1 MSVVLSVED
10 VGPCRKQ
17 LKIEVPGPAVA
28 AETERVVGEYR
39 RKARLPGFR
48 PGKAPANIVRS
59 RFKKDI
65 EQDVVERLV
74 PRYWHQAEAEQKL
87 DPLLPPELGEVD
99 IALGES
105 MTFTATVE
113 TRPEIALGSYKDVP
127 LPDLPVE
134 ATSEEVDK
142 QLEDLRRRAGE
153 WKKVER
159 PAGRGDRVIAEIT
172 DAAAAPAEASASAE
186 PSGSAESK
194 EPQKTSFEVGD
205 ERVPEELSLAATGLA
220 AGQGSTFRRRAA
232 EGEEAKEYK
241 VKVESVEELEPA
253 PLDDEL
259 AKKVSKFQTLPEL
272 RSAVE
277 QMIRDA
283 KRRERGR
290 QRENALLQALR
301 ERHPLQLP
309 EGVVQQEMET
319 MVREYAHQLAHQG
332 VDLEKADVDWGA
344 LGERARPDAERIVH
358 SRLLLDAIAE
368 AESIAVPEERLE
380 SLLGEIARE
389 RKTTPLAVRRDL
401 DSSGR
406 LVGLRRQLRRQE
418 TVRLLLGEEAGVE
431 SGLAEGHVVDHE
443 HDHDHEHHHHEHGH
457 DHDHD

>member
-28 AETERVVGEYR
+28 AETERVIGEYR
-39 RKARLPGFR
+39 KRARLPGFR
-48 PGKAPANIVRS
+48 VGKVPTNIVRS
-59 RFKKDI
+59 RFKKEI

-87 DPLLPPELGEVD
+87 DPLLAPELGEVNLN
-99 IALGES
+99 LGES

-113 TRPEIALGSYKDVP
+113 TRPEISLGNYKDVP
-127 LPDLPVE
+127 LPDPSTE
-134 ATSEEVDK
+134 ATGEEVDK

-159 PAGRGDRVIAEIT
+159 PAGRGDRVVAEIVEG
-172 DAAAAPAEASASAE
+172 EA
-186 PSGSAESK
+186 
-194 EPQKTSFEVGD
+194 EPQKTSFEVGE
-205 ERVPEELSLAATGLA
+205 ERVWEELSLAATGLA
-220 AGQGSTFRRRAA
+220 PGQSSTFRRRGA
-232 EGEEAKEYK
+232 EGEEPKEYK
-241 VKVESVEELEPA
+241 AKVESVEELELA

-259 AKKVSKFQTLPEL
+259 AKKVSRFQTLPEL

-277 QMIRDA
+277 TMIVDA
-283 KRRERGR
+283 KKRDRARARES
-290 QRENALLQALR
+290 ALLNALR

-332 VDLEKADVDWGA
+332 VNLEKAEIDWGA

-368 AESIAVPEERLE
+368 AESIAVPEEKLE
-380 SLLGEIARE
+380 ALLAEIARE
-389 RKTTPLAVRRDL
+389 RKSTPLAVRRDL
-401 DSSGR
+401 DNSGR

-418 TVRLLLGEEAGVE
+418 TVRHLLGEDAGLE
-431 SGLAEGHVVDHE
+431 SGLAEPHVHDHDDE
-443 HDHDHEHHHHEHGH
+443 HDHEHHHH

>member
-28 AETERVVGEYR
+28 AETERVIGELR
-39 RKARLPGFR
+39 RRARLPGFR
-48 PGKAPANIVRS
+48 VGKVPANLVRS
-59 RFKKDI
+59 RFKKEI

-99 IALGES
+99 LNLGES

-113 TRPEIALGSYKDVP
+113 TRPEIALGNYKDVP

-159 PAGRGDRVIAEIT
+159 PTGRGDRVIAEIT
-172 DAAAAPAEASASAE
+172 EVGAE
-186 PSGSAESK
+186 PSPTA

-205 ERVPEELSLAATGLA
+205 ERVWEELSLAATGLA
-220 AGQGSTFRRRAA
+220 PGQSSSFRRRAG

-277 QMIRDA
+277 QMIVDA
-283 KRRERGR
+283 KKRERAR
-290 QRENALLQALR
+290 QRESALLQALR

-319 MVREYAHQLAHQG
+319 MVRDYAHQLSHQG
-332 VDLEKADVDWGA
+332 VNLEKAEIDWGA

-380 SLLGEIARE
+380 ALLGEIARE
-389 RKTTPLAVRRDL
+389 RKSTPLAVRRDL

-406 LVGLRRQLRRQE
+406 LLGLRRQLRRQE
-418 TVRLLLGEEAGVE
+418 TVRHLLGEDAGLE
-431 SGLAEGHVVDHE
+431 SGLAEPHVHDHE
-443 HDHDHEHHHHEHGH
+443 HGHEHHHHDH

>member
-28 AETERVVGEYR
+28 AETERVIGEYR
-39 RKARLPGFR
+39 RRARLPGFR
-48 PGKAPANIVRS
+48 VGKVPTNIVRS
-59 RFKKDI
+59 RFKKEI

-74 PRYWHQAEAEQKL
+74 PRYWHQAEAEQKI

-99 IALGES
+99 LNLGES

-113 TRPEIALGSYKDVP
+113 TRPEIVLGSYKDVS
-127 LPDLPVE
+127 LPDPSTG
-134 ATSEEVDK
+134 ATNEEVDK

-172 DAAAAPAEASASAE
+172 GGAAATETA
-186 PSGSAESK
+186 
-194 EPQKTSFEVGD
+194 EPQKTSFEIGD
-205 ERVPEELSLAATGLA
+205 ERVWEELSLAATGLA
-220 AGQGSTFRRRAA
+220 PGQSSTFRRRAA

-241 VKVESVEELEPA
+241 VKVESVEELELA

-259 AKKVSKFQTLPEL
+259 AKKVSKFQSLPEL
-272 RSAVE
+272 RSAVD
-277 QMIRDA
+277 QMIVDA
-283 KRRERGR
+283 KKRDRAR
-290 QRENALLQALR
+290 QRENALLQTLR

-319 MVREYAHQLAHQG
+319 MVREYAHQLSHQG
-332 VDLEKADVDWGA
+332 VNLEKAEIDWGA

-368 AESIAVPEERLE
+368 AESIAVPEEKLE
-380 SLLGEIARE
+380 ALLAEIARE
-389 RKTTPLAVRRDL
+389 RKSTPLAVRRDL
-401 DSSGR
+401 DNSGR
-406 LVGLRRQLRRQE
+406 LVGLRRQLLRQE
-418 TVRLLLGEEAGVE
+418 TVRQLLGEDAGLE
-431 SGLAEGHVVDHE
+431 SGLAEPHVHDHE
-443 HDHDHEHHHHEHGH
+443 HDHD
-457 DHDHD
+457 

>member
-28 AETERVVGEYR
+28 AETERVVSEYR

-48 PGKAPANIVRS
+48 PGKAPAGIVRS

-99 IALGES
+99 LALGES

-113 TRPEIALGSYKDVP
+113 TRPEISLGNYKDVS
-127 LPDLPVE
+127 LPELPVE
-134 ATSEEVDK
+134 ATAEEVDK

-159 PAGRGDRVIAEIT
+159 PAGRGDRVVAEIT
-172 DAAAAPAEASASAE
+172 DGAAASAE
-186 PSGSAESK
+186 PSGSGESK

-277 QMIRDA
+277 TMIRDA

-290 QRENALLQALR
+290 QRENALLAALR

-332 VDLEKADVDWGA
+332 VDLEKANVDWGA

-380 SLLGEIARE
+380 SLLAEIARE

-406 LVGLRRQLRRQE
+406 LTGLRRQLRRQE
-418 TVRLLLGEEAGVE
+418 TVRHLLGEEAGVE
-431 SGLAEGHVVDHE
+431 SGLAEAHV
-443 HDHDHEHHHHEHGH
+443 HDHDHEHHHEHAH
-457 DHDHD
+457 DHDHDHD

>member
-1 MSVVLSVED
+1 MSVVLSVQD

-39 RKARLPGFR
+39 KRARLPGFR
-48 PGKAPANIVRS
+48 VGKVPTNIVRS
-59 RFKKDI
+59 RFKKEI

-87 DPLLPPELGEVD
+87 DPLLAPELGEVSLN
-99 IALGES
+99 LGES

-113 TRPEIALGSYKDVP
+113 TRPEISLGNYKDVP
-127 LPDLPVE
+127 LPDPSTE
-134 ATSEEVDK
+134 ATSEEVEK

-159 PAGRGDRVIAEIT
+159 PAGRGDRVVAEIAEG
-172 DAAAAPAEASASAE
+172 EA
-186 PSGSAESK
+186 
-194 EPQKTSFEVGD
+194 EPQKTSFEVGE
-205 ERVPEELSLAATGLA
+205 ERVWEELSLAATGLA
-220 AGQGSTFRRRAA
+220 PGQSSTFRRRGT
-232 EGEEAKEYK
+232 EGEEPKEYK
-241 VKVESVEELEPA
+241 AKVESVEELELA
-253 PLDDEL
+253 SLDDEL
-259 AKKVSKFQTLPEL
+259 AKKVSRFQTLPEL

-277 QMIRDA
+277 TMIVDA
-283 KRRERGR
+283 KKRDRARARES
-290 QRENALLQALR
+290 ALLHALR

-332 VDLEKADVDWGA
+332 VNLEKAEIDWGA

-368 AESIAVPEERLE
+368 AESIAVPEEKLE
-380 SLLGEIARE
+380 ALLAEIARE
-389 RKTTPLAVRRDL
+389 RKSTPLAVRRDL
-401 DSSGR
+401 DNSGR

-418 TVRLLLGEEAGVE
+418 TVRHLLGEDAGLE
-431 SGLAEGHVVDHE
+431 SGLAEPHVHD
-443 HDHDHEHHHHEHGH
+443 HDHDHEHHHH